1 MLGELVIRDVSLPI
15 GPDLLTWPGDPPIEV
30 EASSRIAKGDAAN
43 VSEIR
48 FGSHTGTHIDPPF
61 HFIDE
66 GAHVDELDLETLIG
80 EATVADLSE
89 SAGAI
94 MPDDLERLD
103 LPPETTRLLLRTR
116 NSEFWQSLPIEF
128 PETYVALSA
137 EGAQWIVDRGIR
149 LVGTDFLSIEK
160 RGAPGHPVH
169 MTLLGAGVLIVEG
182 LNLFDVPAG
191 NYRFVCL
198 PLRIVGGD
206 GAPARAI
213 LIDL

>member
-15 GPDLLTWPGDPPIEV
+15 GADLLTWPGDPRIEV
-30 EASSRIAKGDAAN
+30 APASRIAKGDAAN
-43 VSEIR
+43 VSELR

-66 GAHVDELDLETLIG
+66 GPRVDELDLETLIG
-80 EATVADLSE
+80 EATVADLAESE
-89 SAGAI
+89 MAI
-94 MPDDLERLD
+94 LPHDLERLD
-103 LPPETTRLLLRTR
+103 LPQGTTRLLLKTR
-116 NSEFWQSLPIEF
+116 NSELWKSLPIEF
-128 PETYVALSA
+128 PDSYVALSA

-149 LVGTDFLSIEK
+149 LIGTDFLSIEK

-169 MTLLGAGVLIVEG
+169 MTLLGAGVVIVEG